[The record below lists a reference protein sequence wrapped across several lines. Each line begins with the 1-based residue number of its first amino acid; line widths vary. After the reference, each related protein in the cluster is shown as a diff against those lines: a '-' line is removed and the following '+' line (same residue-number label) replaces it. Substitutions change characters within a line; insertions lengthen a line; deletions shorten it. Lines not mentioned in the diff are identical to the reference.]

1 VISGFFAHSSRG
13 GIGWQPLREHLHR
26 VAELASAFAEAF
38 HAQDE
43 ARLAGILHDIGKYS
57 ELFQQRLRGEARS
70 VDHWSPGAW
79 MALTK
84 FQCVAAAMAIWG
96 HHLGL
101 QRMDSSSI
109 RNSLEPDQLRQQTG
123 LVWKIP
129 EEDYEVLLQRLTADG
144 LQPTP
149 PAQKLYDPNL
159 DPSVQMLDV
168 RMLFSVLV
176 DADFLDTARHF
187 GEERPVPPS
196 LQPQDALKILQE
208 HVEQLNRRTDA
219 ASQVLRMRRLL
230 WESCLDA
237 ARQPPGIFTLTAPTG
252 AGKTLAMLGFALK
265 HAATYDLR
273 RIVVVIP
280 YLSIIEQTAKVYR
293 DLLEPHFGD
302 GYIIEHHSLT
312 GTRQMDTRES
322 DHQDEYDK
330 ARMERLLAENWDAPL
345 IVTTSVQMLE
355 SLFANTSSACRKLH
369 RLVRSVVLFDEV
381 QTLPTSLVV
390 PTLQALSRLV
400 ERYGSTVVFATA
412 TQPAFVHLHEKVL
425 VKGNRGWQPKEI
437 VPNNA
442 ELFHLARRVRV
453 ENPRDNPVLSWE
465 QLAEQML
472 AHEQALCVLNIKRHA
487 AQLAQLLW
495 QRADGEAVYHLSTN
509 LCPAHRQQVLEAV
522 RTRLQSGERCLLVS
536 TQCVEAG
543 VDVDFPVVFR
553 AFAPLDSIAQAAG
566 RCNRNGKLPEG
577 KVVLFVPEEEKY
589 PRGAYE
595 QAAAVTRGYLKQQAG
610 AVDLY
615 DPVFY
620 DRYYRT
626 LYDMTRPESQRPELQ
641 NAITVRDFV
650 EVARLYRLIP
660 DASINI
666 LVPYDMS
673 VYEQLAE
680 EARQRGLTSAWIR
693 RARPYIVS
701 VYRPRP
707 SDAVVSFLEPIP
719 IHGQPSDEWF
729 IYTEPSHYDRL
740 LGLQPQQAP
749 ELWIL

>member
-1 VISGFFAHSSRG
+1 MSSPFFAHSSRG
-13 GIGWQPLREHLHR
+13 NAAWQLLHEHLHQ
-26 VAELASAFAEAF
+26 VAELASAFAASF

-79 MALTK
+79 IAMAN

-101 QRMDSSSI
+101 QRMEKDSVRSNLDPSY
-109 RNSLEPDQLRQQTG
+109 RRQQTSA
-123 LVWKIP
+123 VWRIP
-129 EEDYEVLLQRLTADG
+129 EEDYTVLQQRLAADG
-144 LQPTP
+144 LELTS
-149 PAQKLYDPNL
+149 PAQKLYDKEL

-168 RMLFSVLV
+168 RMLFSALV
-176 DADFLDTARHF
+176 DADFMDTARHF

-196 LQPQDALKILQE
+196 LQPERALEILQE
-208 HVEQLNRRTDA
+208 HIQQLSRRTDA
-219 ASQVLRMRRLL
+219 ATQVLQMRRVL
-230 WESCLDA
+230 WEACLTA
-237 ARQPPGIFTLTAPTG
+237 AEQPLGIFTLTAPAG

-265 HAATYDLR
+265 HAATHGLR
-273 RIVVVIP
+273 RVIVVIP

-302 GYIIEHHSLT
+302 GYVIEHHSLA
-312 GTRQMDTRES
+312 GTRQVDQGES

-330 ARMERLLAENWDAPL
+330 ARIERLLAENWDAPL

-355 SLFANTSSACRKLH
+355 SLFANAPSACRKLH
-369 RLVRSVVLFDEV
+369 RVARSVILFDEV
-381 QTLPTSLVV
+381 QTLSTSLVV

-412 TQPAFVHLHEKVL
+412 TQPAFDHLHEKIRVR
-425 VKGNRGWQPKEI
+425 GNRGWQPQEI
-437 VPNNA
+437 VPHSA
-442 ELFHLARRVRV
+442 QLFHLARRVRV
-453 ENPRDNPVLSWE
+453 ETPENESPLSWE
-465 QLAEQML
+465 ELAEQML

-487 AQLAQLLW
+487 AQLAQLLV
-495 QRADGEAVYHLSTN
+495 QQASSDGVYHLSTSM
-509 LCPAHRQQVLEAV
+509 CPAHRQQVLDTV
-522 RTRLQSGERCLLVS
+522 RLRLQKGERCLLVS

-553 AFAPLDSIAQAAG
+553 AFAPLDSVAQAAG
-566 RCNRNGKLPEG
+566 RCNRNGRMREG
-577 KVVLFVPEEEKY
+577 KMVLFVPEEEKY

-595 QAAAVTRGYLKQQAG
+595 QAARVTQGYLKQRAG
-610 AVDLY
+610 AIDLY
-615 DPVFY
+615 DPAFY
-620 DRYYRT
+620 DQYYRT
-626 LYDMTRPESQRPELQ
+626 LYDMTRPESQREDLQ
-641 NAITVRDFV
+641 KAICARDFV

-660 DASINI
+660 DTSINI
-666 LVPYDMS
+666 LVPYDMGM
-673 VYEQLAE
+673 YEQLAA
-680 EARQRGLTSAWIR
+680 EARGRGLTSAWIR
-693 RARPYIVS
+693 RARPYVVS

-707 SDAVVSFLEPIP
+707 SDVIMSFLEPIP

-729 IYTEPSHYDRL
+729 IYTEPSHYDPL

>member
-1 VISGFFAHSSRG
+1 MNARYFAHSSRG
-13 GIGWQPLREHLHR
+13 NAAWQPLQEHLHL
-26 VAELASAFAEAF
+26 VAELASAFAESF

-57 ELFQQRLRGEARS
+57 VLFQQRLRGEARS

-79 MALTK
+79 IAMVN

-101 QRMDSSSI
+101 QRMDKDSVRSNLDPSY
-109 RNSLEPDQLRQQTG
+109 RRQQASA
-123 LVWKIP
+123 VWRIP
-129 EEDYEVLLQRLTADG
+129 EEDYAVLQQRLADDG
-144 LQPTP
+144 LELVS
-149 PAQKLYDPNL
+149 PAQKVFDQEL

-168 RMLFSVLV
+168 RMLFSALV

-196 LQPQDALKILQE
+196 LHPERALAILQE
-208 HVEQLNRRTDA
+208 HIQQLSQRTDA
-219 ASQVLRMRRLL
+219 ASQVLQMRRML
-230 WESCLDA
+230 WEACLNA
-237 ARQPPGIFTLTAPTG
+237 AEQPAGIFTLTAPTG
-252 AGKTLAMLGFALK
+252 SGKTLAMLGFALK
-265 HAATYDLR
+265 HAATHGLR
-273 RIVVVIP
+273 RVIVVIP

-302 GYIIEHHSLT
+302 GYVIEHHSLT
-312 GTRQMDTRES
+312 GTRQLDRGES

-330 ARMERLLAENWDAPL
+330 ARIERLLAENWDAPL

-355 SLFANTSSACRKLH
+355 SLFANTPSACRKLH
-369 RLVRSVVLFDEV
+369 RLARSVILFDEV
-381 QTLPTSLVV
+381 QTLPPNLAV
-390 PTLQALSRLV
+390 PTLQALSRLA

-412 TQPAFVHLHEKVL
+412 TQPAFDHLHESIRVR
-425 VKGNRGWQPKEI
+425 GNRGWQPCEI

-442 ELFHLARRVRV
+442 QLFHLARRVRV
-453 ENPRDNPVLSWE
+453 EMPQNGSSLSWE
-465 QLAEQML
+465 EVAEQML
-472 AHEQALCVLNIKRHA
+472 THEQALCVLNIKRHA
-487 AQLAQLLW
+487 AQLAQLLAH
-495 QRADGEAVYHLSTN
+495 QASGDGVYHLSTN
-509 LCPAHRQQVLEAV
+509 MCPAHRQQVLDSV
-522 RTRLQSGERCLLVS
+522 RSRLRNGQQCLLVS

-566 RCNRNGKLPEG
+566 RCNRNGRLPEG
-577 KVVLFVPEEEKY
+577 KLVLFIPEEEKY

-595 QAAAVTRGYLKQQAG
+595 QAAKVTRGYLQQRSG
-610 AVDLY
+610 AIQLY
-615 DPVFY
+615 DPAFY
-620 DRYYRT
+620 DQYYRT
-626 LYDMTRPESQRPELQ
+626 LYDLTCPESQRVDLQ
-641 NAITVRDFV
+641 IAICARDFV

-666 LVPYDMS
+666 LVPYDMGM
-673 VYEQLAE
+673 YEQLAG
-680 EARQRGLTSAWIR
+680 EARQRGLTSGWIR
-693 RARPYIVS
+693 RARPHVVS

-707 SDAVVSFLEPIP
+707 SDTIMTFLEPIS
-719 IHGQPSDEWF
+719 IHGQPTDEWF
-729 IYTEPSHYDRL
+729 IYTEPSHYDPL